1 MLDKLPSDIILCILD
16 YSPKFTYD
24 NCHLVSKYLNKIST
38 KKYVKDCIHGI
49 KSDVHFA
56 AYYYVKYAQYY
67 EDIGNDSN
75 AENNY
80 LSAIECK
87 PHNRWILHKYKQF
100 LSKDL

>member
-56 AYYYVKYAQYY
+56 AYYHVKYAQNYK
-67 EDIGNDSN
+67 EKGNDSY
-75 AENNY
+75 AQNNN
-80 LSAIECK
+80 LRAIECK
-87 PHNRWILHKYKQF
+87 PQNRWILHKYKQF